1 MQFLM
6 WNFRFFVSELLV
18 WYGQL
23 KQSKLGQPFP
33 SEKFVHLGQIVF
45 IKLLVVLALNH
56 YPHLMW
62 QDVAGINKCFSD
74 QMLVAPV

>member
-23 KQSKLGQPFP
+23 KQSKFGQPFP
-33 SEKFVHLGQIVF
+33 SEKFVHNSRPNLF
-45 IKLLVVLALNH
+45 LFFSFH
-56 YPHLMW
+56 W
-62 QDVAGINKCFSD
+62 QDEKWWSIIC
-74 QMLVAPV
+74 